1 MKDTFSVLFYPKGS
15 NEDKYGNVPI
25 YLRITVNGQ
34 RREMSINRKVPAS
47 RWNNEAGKLRG
58 TSTQVRELNRLM
70 DKIRNKIHKIQEALL
85 EQENVITA
93 EIIRNI
99 YTGKT
104 QNHKMVLDEFQNHN
118 DKVEKLVGKDFAP
131 GTAERYRTAKKHVED
146 YIRLVYKLSDL
157 PFKDVDHAFI
167 SGFEYYLKTE
177 RNCAHNTALKYITNF
192 KKIVRIAYANDWIK
206 KDPFLHWKARL
217 KVVDREFLT
226 EKEIQEMIEKRFT
239 IDRLEQVKDIFLFS
253 CFTGLAYSDVKKLSK
268 NDVVIGIDGYKWI
281 KIKRSKTD
289 TRSSIP
295 ILPTA
300 SDILEKYSQHTEEID
315 SGKLLPV
322 LSNQKMNA
330 YLKEIADV
338 CKIPKNLTFHLARH
352 TFATTITLSN
362 GVPIESVSK
371 MLGHKSL
378 RTTQHYAKILDRKVS
393 DDMKELRTRIKKY
406 TSEDQ
411 CPKKQLNSNLK
422 NSVLPNKYFRS

>member
-34 RREMSINRKVPAS
+34 RSEMSINRKVSAS

-58 TSTQVRELNRLM
+58 TSTEVRELNRYM
-70 DKIRNKIHKIQEALL
+70 DNIRNKIYKIQEALL
-85 EQENVITA
+85 EQETMITA

-104 QNHKMVLDEFQNHN
+104 QNHKMVLKVFQNHN
-118 DKVEKLVGKDFAP
+118 DQVEKLVGKDFAP
-131 GTAERYRTAKKHVED
+131 GTAERYRTAKKHVEN
-146 YIRLVYKLSDL
+146 YIKLEYKTSDL
-157 PFKDVDHAFI
+157 PFNDVDHKFI
-167 SGFEYYLKTE
+167 SGLEYYLKTE
-177 RNCAHNTALKYITNF
+177 RNCSHNTALKYITNF
-192 KKIVRIAYANDWIK
+192 KKIVRIAFANDWIK

-217 KVVDREFLT
+217 KIVDREYLT
-226 EKEIQEMIEKRFT
+226 EKEIQDMVDKRLLVG
-239 IDRLEQVKDIFLFS
+239 RLEQVKDIFLFS
-253 CFTGLAYSDVKKLSK
+253 CFTGLAYADVKKLSR
-268 NDVVIGIDGYKWI
+268 NDVVIGIDGHKWI

-300 SDILEKYSQHTEEID
+300 SDILEKYTQHPEVLD
-315 SGKLLPV
+315 QSKLLPV

-338 CKIPKNLTFHLARH
+338 CNISKNLTFHLARH
-352 TFATTITLSN
+352 TFATTVTLSN

-393 DDMKELRTRIKKY
+393 DDMNELRSRMKKY
-406 TSEDQ
+406 TIDDLQ
-411 CPKKQLNSNLK
+411 PKKQ
-422 NSVLPNKYFRS
+422 

>member
-15 NEDKYGNVPI
+15 NEDKHGNVPI

-34 RREMSINRKVPAS
+34 RSEMSINRKVSAS

-58 TSTQVRELNRLM
+58 TSAEVRELNRFM
-70 DKIRNKIHKIQEALL
+70 DNIRNKIYKIQEALL
-85 EQENVITA
+85 EQETMITA

-104 QNHKMVLDEFQNHN
+104 QNHKMVLKEFQNHN
-118 DKVEKLVGKDFAP
+118 DKVENLVGKDFAP

-146 YIRLVYKLSDL
+146 YIKLEYKVTDL
-157 PFKDVDHAFI
+157 PFKDVDHKFI
-167 SGFEYYLKTE
+167 SGLEYYLKTE
-177 RNCAHNTALKYITNF
+177 RNCSHNTALKYITNF
-192 KKIVRIAYANDWIK
+192 KKIVRIAFANDWIK

-217 KVVDREFLT
+217 KIVDREFLT
-226 EKEIQEMIEKRFT
+226 EKELQDMVDKRLL
-239 IDRLEQVKDIFLFS
+239 IGRLEQVKDIFLFS

-268 NDVVIGIDGYKWI
+268 NDVVIGIDGHKWI

-300 SDILEKYSQHTEEID
+300 SDILEKYEQHPEVLD
-315 SGKLLPV
+315 QGKLLPV

-338 CKIPKNLTFHLARH
+338 CAISKNLTFHLARH
-352 TFATTITLSN
+352 TFATTVTLSN

-393 DDMKELRTRIKKY
+393 EDMEILRLKMKKFDIND
-406 TSEDQ
+406 SK
-411 CPKKQLNSNLK
+411 PRKK
-422 NSVLPNKYFRS
+422 